1 MASSRRL
8 KQKVLR
14 QAIEDNLAT
23 LSGAPRR
30 RVTTPLAL
38 RIRRLLFV
46 LLPLMALGASSYVLS
61 IAVSSPEDT
70 VIITQIMDPGTAGG
84 PSEGQPSAA
93 EPPVEFLNLPEPR
106 PIEPSVLSLGVRT
119 VILDPGHGGD
129 NTGTTAPGGLQE
141 KELTLDIALRLQ
153 RMLEQRSFRVLTT
166 RDDDRS
172 LELQDRTRFANE
184 EQGDI
189 FVSIHVNWIEEREVR
204 GVETYFLGA
213 TDDPYLNR
221 KAAAENRGSGYSLAD
236 FRQLVEQVYA
246 GVRQDESRRLAE
258 AVQEELFFSLRRVN
272 PALQNRG
279 VKTAPFVVLVSSEMP
294 AVLVEVSC
302 LSNAEEAKMLAKPRY
317 REFIA
322 RALVD
327 GIETYARTLEAEP
340 TPPDSPLAETLPQA
354 ASAAR
359 AEDQPALAKE
369 SLTQTPTLAAF

>member
-23 LSGAPRR
+23 LSGVPPR

-38 RIRRLLFV
+38 RLRRLLFV
-46 LLPLMALGASSYVLS
+46 LLPLVALGASSYVLS
-61 IAVSSPEDT
+61 IAVSSPEDR
-70 VIITQIMDPGTAGG
+70 VIITQIMDPGTLTGVSEPGLVTADPTG
-84 PSEGQPSAA
+84 P
-93 EPPVEFLNLPEPR
+93 EPPAEFLHLPEPR

-141 KELTLDIALRLQ
+141 KDLTLDIALRLQ

-221 KAAAENRGSGYSLAD
+221 KAAAENKGSGYSLAD

-258 AVQEELFFSLRRVN
+258 AVQEELFLSLRRVN
-272 PALQNRG
+272 PELQNRG

-317 REFIA
+317 RDFIA

-327 GIETYARTLEAEP
+327 GIETYARTLEPELSAPE
-340 TPPDSPLAETLPQA
+340 ALPQTA
-354 ASAAR
+354 GPAP
-359 AEDQPALAKE
+359 AEDGPTISQE